1 MKIRIKDN
9 SVRIRLTRSEVSEL
23 SERKQILAKTEF
35 INGDFG
41 YGIECVD
48 QGELSASFEVGQ
60 IIIQMPTTYV
70 QEWIETDRVTFEGQF
85 GKLHLLLEKDFVCI
99 DRPEEDQSDNYPN
112 PNIIC

>member
-23 SERKQILAKTEF
+23 SERRKILSKTEF
-35 INGDFG
+35 VNQDFV

-48 QGELSASFEVGQ
+48 QRELSASFEAGQ
-60 IIIQMPTTYV
+60 IIIQMPTSYV
-70 QEWIETDRVTFEGQF
+70 NEWIETDRVTFEGHF
-85 GKLHLLLEKDFVCI
+85 GKLQLLLEKDFVCI